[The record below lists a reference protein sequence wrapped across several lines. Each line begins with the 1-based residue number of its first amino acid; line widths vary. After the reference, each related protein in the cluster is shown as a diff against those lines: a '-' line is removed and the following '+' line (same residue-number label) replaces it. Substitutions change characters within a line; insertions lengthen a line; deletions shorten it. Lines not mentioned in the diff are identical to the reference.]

1 MLVQPVWR
9 CQAGVYK
16 ENPCPTFQGFPS
28 SGLLKTS
35 RDQEQV
41 LQSPSRPC
49 VMILVLVQS
58 KQALRPSGVK
68 NILRAGLLH
77 GAAGLCP
84 LLFLSFLSLLL
95 RRGGF
100 WRHLW
105 LCLWPPDRCEIGC
118 PLTCALLEAKP
129 GVPFFPRQNPTQ
141 FCQAT
146 GQDRVTQTLW

>member
-1 MLVQPVWR
+1 MLGQPVWR

-16 ENPCPTFQGFPS
+16 KNPHPTFQGFPS

-49 VMILVLVQS
+49 VMILLLVQS

-105 LCLWPPDRCEIGC
+105 LCLWPPDQCENDLQRIKMSPDLRAAGGKAWC
-118 PLTCALLEAKP
+118 PVTGK
-129 GVPFFPRQNPTQ
+129 RNP
-141 FCQAT
+141 
-146 GQDRVTQTLW
+146 VLP

>member
-1 MLVQPVWR
+1 MKEGWSSVLAQPVWR

-16 ENPCPTFQGFPS
+16 ENPCPTFQGSPS

-35 RDQEQV
+35 RDQEQM

-58 KQALRPSGVK
+58 KQALRPNGVK
-68 NILRAGLLH
+68 NILRVGLLH

-105 LCLWPPDRCEIGC
+105 LCLWPPDRCEIDLQRIKMSPDLRAAGGKAWC
-118 PLTCALLEAKP
+118 PILP
-129 GVPFFPRQNPTQ
+129 
-141 FCQAT
+141 
-146 GQDRVTQTLW
+146 

>member
-1 MLVQPVWR
+1 MLAQPVWR

-16 ENPCPTFQGFPS
+16 ENPCPTFQGFPI

-41 LQSPSRPC
+41 IQSPSRPC

-77 GAAGLCP
+77 GAAGLSP

-105 LCLWPPDRCEIGC
+105 LCLWPPDQCENDLQRIKMSPDLHAAGGKAWC
-118 PLTCALLEAKP
+118 PVTGK
-129 GVPFFPRQNPTQ
+129 RNP
-141 FCQAT
+141 
-146 GQDRVTQTLW
+146 VLP